1 MFDQKKLQDF
11 TDKYLKRVA
20 TKPVSWLTQKEIKQ
34 AYESLIEIIGYH
46 NWLYYIKSQTIIADS
61 QYDALFAYLKEI
73 ETLQPEMI
81 LPDSPTQK
89 LTYQLQD
96 EFLQAQHHI
105 PLLSLENSY
114 NAQDLADWNDSLQK
128 LLAKE
133 EITQYSYI
141 CQPKYDGI
149 SIELVYQN
157 GAFTQAITR
166 GDWYVWEDIT
176 QNIKTLFSIP
186 MVLKAPNI
194 ASLRVRWEIVMS
206 KKALE
211 RLNEEREKEGEAI
224 FANVRN
230 AASGSLR
237 QLDTSVTAKR
247 GLTCYV
253 YEILEIESKDIHMAF
268 NDTEALNWLQQQW
281 FMMHS
286 WQKHVQTIDEVIAIC
301 ESPATKNYFDSE
313 DIEFDGVVVKVH
325 ELALRQKL
333 WSTNHHPRWAMA
345 YKFPAKQIVTRI
357 NSVDYQ
363 VGRTGVITPAANL
376 EPVEL
381 SWVTISRASLHNFDF
396 IAEKDIRIWDWVWL
410 QRSWEVIPYVIAAIS
425 ERRTGDEQPIVIP
438 TVCPE
443 CGWVIEKAK
452 SDIYVYCTNPI
463 CPAKIIG
470 QILYFVSRDAAN
482 IDGIGDSL
490 VELLIKQWLVSSIA
504 DLYSLEESQAR
515 LQLVSQAWVG
525 QKKYF
530 ELIEEIKKSK
540 VAPLWRLLNGLGIMH
555 IGKKTAQIIID
566 AVWEQL
572 TDAAKQKFTIYD
584 LESYLSNE
592 EFLLSIKWIWPETV
606 LSLEQWF
613 QNPDNKIV
621 LERMAEKWVAWNI
634 FDTKTIIKGKL
645 TWVSFCISW
654 TFELPR
660 KILSDILSKHG
671 AVVTENIT
679 QQTGFL
685 VVWEN
690 PSSKV
695 AKAQDYNIPIVE
707 GIERLEQK
715 FEFLKNDIAPMKLFA
730 KEKKVEKPKQD
741 SLF

>member
-1 MFDQKKLQDF
+1 MFDQKKLHDF
-11 TDKYLKRVA
+11 TNKYLERVA
-20 TKPVSWLTQKEIKQ
+20 TKPVSSLIQKEIEQ

-46 NWLYYIKSQTIIADS
+46 NWLYYITSQTVIADV
-61 QYDALFAYLKEI
+61 QYDALFAYIKEI
-73 ETLQPEMI
+73 ETLQPDI
-81 LPDSPTQK
+81 IHPDSPTQK

-96 EFLQAQHHI
+96 EFFQAQHKI

-114 NAQDLADWNDSLQK
+114 NAKDLADWNESLQK
-128 LLAKE
+128 LYAKE
-133 EITQYSYI
+133 QIDQYSFI
-141 CQPKYDGI
+141 CQPKYDGV
-149 SIELVYQN
+149 SIELVYEH
-157 GAFTQAITR
+157 GALTQAITR
-166 GDWYVWEDIT
+166 GDGYVGEDIT

-186 MVLKAPNI
+186 MVLKATDI
-194 ASLRVRWEIVMS
+194 TSLRVRGEVVMS

-211 RLNEEREKEGEAI
+211 RLNEERRNNNESE

-230 AASGSLR
+230 AASWSIR
-237 QLDTSVTAKR
+237 QLDTSITAKR

-253 YEILEIESKDIHMAF
+253 YEILEISSINLQMAN
-268 NDTEALNWLQQQW
+268 NDTEALTWLSQQW
-281 FMMHS
+281 FMMHP
-286 WQKHVQTIDEVIAIC
+286 WQKHVLHIDDVIAIC
-301 ESPATKNYFDSE
+301 ESAATKNYFDNE

-325 ELALRQKL
+325 ELSLRSML

-363 VGRTGVITPAANL
+363 VGRTWVITPAANL

-381 SWVTISRASLHNFDF
+381 SGVTISRASLHNFDF
-396 IAEKDIRIWDWVWL
+396 ITEKDIRIGDWVWL
-410 QRSWEVIPYVIAAIS
+410 QRSWEVIPYVIAAIT
-425 ERRTGDEQPIVIP
+425 ERRTGDEKPIVPP

-443 CGWVIEKAK
+443 CGWVVEKAK
-452 SDIYVYCTNPI
+452 SDIYIYCTNSA
-463 CPAKIIG
+463 CPAKIIW

-482 IDGIGDSL
+482 IDGVWDSL
-490 VELLIKQWLVSSIA
+490 VELLIRQWLVSSIA
-504 DLYSLEESQAR
+504 DLYSLEESQVR

-540 VAPLWRLLNGLGIMH
+540 VAPLWRLLNWLGIMH

-572 TDAAKQKFTIYD
+572 TDIAQQKFTIYD
-584 LESYLSNE
+584 LESYLTNHD
-592 EFLLSIKWIWPETV
+592 FLLSIKWIWPETIT
-606 LSLEQWF
+606 SLEQWF
-613 QNPDNKIV
+613 HNTDNKNI
-621 LERMAEKWVAWNI
+621 LERMAQKWVARNM

-654 TFELPR
+654 TFGIPR
-660 KILSDILSKHG
+660 KVLSDILSKHG

-679 QQTGFL
+679 QQTNFL
-685 VVWEN
+685 VVGEN

-695 AKAQDYNIPIVE
+695 SKAQDYNIPIVE
-707 GIERLEQK
+707 W
-715 FEFLKNDIAPMKLFA
+715 
-730 KEKKVEKPKQD
+730 
-741 SLF
+741 